1 MTSPDVWRSCLTTP
15 HRPSMLCS
23 TRGKTCSEVHI
34 EVRRPSKTLLRGQ
47 ATPPQQAPP
56 VVGLTPRS
64 HRHSRVMG
72 LPPTS
77 TGEFAVDA
85 GADVKGAITRLD
97 PADVWVGITLEEQL
111 VYTIGE
117 GQGKGR
123 SPTYLAA

>member
-1 MTSPDVWRSCLTTP
+1 M
-15 HRPSMLCS
+15 
-23 TRGKTCSEVHI
+23 
-34 EVRRPSKTLLRGQ
+34 
-47 ATPPQQAPP
+47 
-56 VVGLTPRS
+56 
-64 HRHSRVMG
+64 
-72 LPPTS
+72 